1 MKGFYICNYSIYIGA
16 ETKLHM
22 IAVLKKKTYL
32 KEVNGS
38 FSSEVHK
45 CFDH

>member
-22 IAVLKKKTYL
+22 IAVLEKTYL